1 MYQEWQLLL
10 LGPRLLSRRITSNG
24 FLELPFSFQVSAD
37 DLYGDPFWRNDLFM
51 KSRLMKLCLA
61 IKYMS
66 VHALGHG
73 LETT

>member
-10 LGPRLLSRRITSNG
+10 LGPRLLSRGITANG

-37 DLYGDPFWRNDLFM
+37 DLYWDPIWRNDLIM

-61 IKYMS
+61 IKSMS